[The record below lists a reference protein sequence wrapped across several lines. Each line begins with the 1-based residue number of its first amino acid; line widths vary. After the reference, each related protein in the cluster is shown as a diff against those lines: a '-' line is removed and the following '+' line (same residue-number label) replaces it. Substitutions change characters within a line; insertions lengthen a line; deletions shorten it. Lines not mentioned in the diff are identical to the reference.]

1 MLYLDTVA
9 VQSCQMQEPLESFPD
24 SPRREFLDSSQFN
37 TLPNPTDAY
46 GVDGVQL
53 ENLTLNGLE
62 EYQSYTLTI
71 RVWNSQG
78 MDCEDVMIVT
88 VCNRTQGAG

>member
-1 MLYLDTVA
+1 
-9 VQSCQMQEPLESFPD
+9 MQEPLEQFPN
-24 SPRREFLDSSQFN
+24 SSRRDFLDSSQFK

-46 GVDGVQL
+46 RADGVQL

-62 EYQSYTLTI
+62 EYQSYTLTV

-78 MDCEDVMIVT
+78 RDSEDVMIAT